1 MRSGPLVA
9 AGLATT
15 AAALV
20 SVLAA
25 GALPVANADTTPPLG
40 LPGTTTTSTTP
51 TDPPT
56 DPPTDTG
63 TPTPPPPPPPTTPP
77 PTPTPTVTPVSLLM
91 PDLVAIPATD
101 PELKVRKKTG
111 VRVLRFESS
120 LGNVGSGPL
129 EVRPN
134 QNQPCPPGQQNS
146 TQLVYSDTNLNGVY
160 NRLKDVTV
168 WRHRAG
174 CMLFHPKHD
183 HWHFKASAQYSLVDP
198 RNGDAVV
205 SSRRKVS
212 FCLRDTA
219 RVPAEYGTWTYREV
233 YGTCTKRS
241 PQGISVGWMDIYQSF
256 LAGQRLVLPE
266 GLADGLY
273 CLQTVVDPVNQLVEG
288 NDVNNSSVAAFGI
301 RGEKVH
307 LRAPER
313 CL

>member
-1 MRSGPLVA
+1 MFRLARRPILRTLGAIGSI
-9 AGLATT
+9 AGLATLVAPAT
-15 AAALV
+15 PAAAAPTSAEQQLLDR
-20 SVLAA
+20 LARA
-25 GALPVANADTTPPLG
+25 RANHGLRQYRIGGAITAVAREQARRMA
-40 LPGTTTTSTTP
+40 
-51 TDPPT
+51 
-56 DPPTDTG
+56 DTG
-63 TPTPPPPPPPTTPP
+63 TLHHNPRLTT
-77 PTPTPTVTPVSLLM
+77 
-91 PDLVAIPATD
+91 
-101 PELKVRKKTG
+101 
-111 VRVLRFESS
+111 
-120 LGNVGSGPL
+120 
-129 EVRPN
+129 
-134 QNQPCPPGQQNS
+134 
-146 TQLVYSDTNLNGVY
+146 
-160 NRLKDVTV
+160 DVTG

-205 SSRRKVS
+205 SYRRKVS

-233 YGTCTKRS
+233 YGACTKRS

-256 LAGQRLVLPE
+256 LAGQRLVLPD

-288 NDVNNSSVAAFGI
+288 NDLNNSSVAAFRI
-301 RGEKVH
+301 RGETVH

>member
-9 AGLATT
+9 AGLAST

-25 GALPVANADTTPPLG
+25 GALPVANAGTTPPLG
-40 LPGTTTTSTTP
+40 ATVDPSTSS
-51 TDPPT
+51 PP
-56 DPPTDTG
+56 PSTDTG
-63 TPTPPPPPPPTTPP
+63 SPTTPTPTPPPPTPTPPP
-77 PTPTPTVTPVSLLM
+77 PTPTPTVPPVTLLM

-101 PELKVRKKTG
+101 AELKVRKKTG

-134 QNQPCPPGQQNS
+134 RNQPCPPGQQNS

-160 NRLKDVTV
+160 NRLRDVTV

-174 CMLFHPKHD
+174 CMLYHPKHD

-205 SSRRKVS
+205 SARRKVS

-256 LAGQRLVLPE
+256 LAGQRLVLPDA
-266 GLADGLY
+266 LADGLY

-288 NDVNNSSVAAFGI
+288 NDLNNSSVAAFGI

-307 LRAPER
+307 PRPPER

>member
-25 GALPVANADTTPPLG
+25 GALPVANAGTTPPLDD
-40 LPGTTTTSTTP
+40 PVPTDTSTSP
-51 TDPPT
+51 TDPPP
-56 DPPTDTG
+56 DPA
-63 TPTPPPPPPPTTPP
+63 TPTTPPPTTPTPPP
-77 PTPTPTVTPVSLLM
+77 PTPTPTVTPVTLLM
-91 PDLVAIPATD
+91 PDLVAIPAAD

-134 QNQPCPPGQQNS
+134 QSQPCPPGQQNS
-146 TQLVYSDTNLNGVY
+146 TQLVYSDTNVNGVY
-160 NRLKDVTV
+160 NRLQDVSV

-174 CMLFHPKHD
+174 CMLYHPKHD

-205 SSRRKVS
+205 SYRRKVS

-219 RVPAEYGTWTYREV
+219 RVSAEYGTWTYREV

-288 NDVNNSSVAAFGI
+288 NDLNNSSLAAFGI

-307 LRAPER
+307 LRPPER

>member
-9 AGLATT
+9 AGLATA

-25 GALPVANADTTPPLG
+25 GALPAANAVTSPPLG
-40 LPGTTTTSTTP
+40 ATVEPPSSSST
-51 TDPPT
+51 PP
-56 DPPTDTG
+56 PSTDTG
-63 TPTPPPPPPPTTPP
+63 TPTAPPPPTTPTPPP
-77 PTPTPTVTPVSLLM
+77 PTPTPTVTPVTMLM

-101 PELKVRKKTG
+101 PELKVRKQTG

-160 NRLKDVTV
+160 NRLKDLTV

-174 CMLFHPKHD
+174 CMLYHPKHD

-205 SSRRKVS
+205 SARSKVS

-219 RVPAEYGTWTYREV
+219 RVPVEYGTWAYREV

-273 CLQTVVDPVNQLVEG
+273 CLHTVVDPINQLVEG
-288 NDVNNSSVAAFGI
+288 NDLNNSSVAAFGI
-301 RGEKVH
+301 RGEKAR
-307 LRAPER
+307 LRPPER

>member
-20 SVLAA
+20 SVLVA
-25 GALPVANADTTPPLG
+25 GALPVASADTTGARGPF
-40 LPGTTTTSTTP
+40 GTTGPTTAP

-56 DPPTDTG
+56 DPTT
-63 TPTPPPPPPPTTPP
+63 PPPPPPTTPT
-77 PTPTPTVTPVSLLM
+77 PTPTPTSTPAPLLL

-101 PELKVRKKTG
+101 PEVKVRKKTK

-120 LGNVGSGPL
+120 LGNVGAGPL

-134 QNQPCPPGQQNS
+134 KSQPCPPGQHNS
-146 TQLVYSDTNLNGVY
+146 TQRVYRDTNLNGVY
-160 NRLKDVTV
+160 NRMRDVTV
-168 WRHRAG
+168 WRNHAG
-174 CMLFHPKHD
+174 CMLYHPKHD
-183 HWHFKASAQYSLVDP
+183 HWHFKASAQYTLVDP
-198 RNGDAVV
+198 RSDGAVV
-205 SSRRKVS
+205 SARRKVS

-219 RVPAEYGTWTYREV
+219 RVPVEYGTWTYREV
-233 YGTCTKRS
+233 YGACTKRS

-256 LAGQRLVLPE
+256 LAGQRLLLPQ

-273 CLQTVVDPVNQLVEG
+273 CLQTVVDPINQLVES
-288 NDVNNSSVAAFGI
+288 NDLNNSSVAAFGI

-307 LRAPER
+307 PRPAER

>member
-1 MRSGPLVA
+1 MRMRSGPLVA
-9 AGLATT
+9 AGLATA

-20 SVLAA
+20 SVLAT
-25 GALPVANADTTPPLG
+25 GALPVANA
-40 LPGTTTTSTTP
+40 GTTLAAGRRPDRHVHSPTESATATPRAPADDADTATTHA
-51 TDPPT
+51 DPHRHAPR
-56 DPPTDTG
+56 
-63 TPTPPPPPPPTTPP
+63 
-77 PTPTPTVTPVSLLM
+77 LLM

-101 PELKVRKKTG
+101 AELKVRKQTG

-134 QNQPCPPGQQNS
+134 QNQPCPPGEQNS

-174 CMLFHPKHD
+174 CMLYHPKHD

-198 RNGDAVV
+198 RNGDALV
-205 SSRRKVS
+205 SARSKVS

-219 RVPAEYGTWTYREV
+219 RVPVEYGTWAYREV

-273 CLQTVVDPVNQLVEG
+273 CLHTVVDPINQLVEG
-288 NDVNNSSVAAFGI
+288 NDLNNSSVAAFGI

-307 LRAPER
+307 LRPPER

>member
-25 GALPVANADTTPPLG
+25 GALPVANAGTTPPLDD
-40 LPGTTTTSTTP
+40 PVPTDTSTSP
-51 TDPPT
+51 TDPPP
-56 DPPTDTG
+56 DPA
-63 TPTPPPPPPPTTPP
+63 TPTPTPTTPTPPP
-77 PTPTPTVTPVSLLM
+77 PTPTPTVTPVTLLM
-91 PDLVAIPATD
+91 PDLVAIPAAD

-134 QNQPCPPGQQNS
+134 QSQPCPPGQQNS

-160 NRLKDVTV
+160 NRLQDVSV

-174 CMLFHPKHD
+174 CMLYHPTHD

-205 SSRRKVS
+205 SYRRKVS

-288 NDVNNSSVAAFGI
+288 NDLNNSSVAAFGI

-307 LRAPER
+307 LRPPER